1 VEARGGESPAGGV
14 GSSERDAEPFDQLI
28 DMEEA
33 TELEYR
39 DLQALVEELE
49 EPEAAEEAEAVDQ

>member
-1 VEARGGESPAGGV
+1 
-14 GSSERDAEPFDQLI
+14 
-28 DMEEA
+28 MEEA